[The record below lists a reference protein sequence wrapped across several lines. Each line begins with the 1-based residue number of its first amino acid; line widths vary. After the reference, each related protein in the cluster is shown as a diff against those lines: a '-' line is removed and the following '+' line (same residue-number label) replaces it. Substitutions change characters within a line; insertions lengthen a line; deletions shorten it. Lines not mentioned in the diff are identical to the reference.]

1 MYAPMTL
8 RRILQKAKAKTNT
21 HFPEPVRFNS
31 LEQDRFIYPIVD
43 YLFKNPSTNHLPL
56 GRWCHPSSD
65 IYKETCKQNVKAAMA
80 DMDNSH
86 QHDDGFDIA
95 SHLAM
100 YREIEKRD

>member
-8 RRILQKAKAKTNT
+8 RRILQKTKTISRQ
-21 HFPEPVRFNS
+21 PVRFNS
-31 LEQDRFIYPIVD
+31 DEQDRFIYPIID
-43 YLFKNPSTNHLPL
+43 YLIKKHSSNHLPL

-100 YREIEKRD
+100 HREIEKKD

>member
-8 RRILQKAKAKTNT
+8 RRILQKTRPNFRQSAQ
-21 HFPEPVRFNS
+21 FNS
-31 LEQDRFIYPIVD
+31 EKEDRFIYPIID
-43 YLFKNPSTNHLPL
+43 YLFKNPSINHLPL